1 MNNEFASYQAL
12 AMRTAKPMEL
22 QDDLLHAALGLSGE
36 AGEFADCIKKHWA
49 YKQPLDTSNALEELG
64 DLLWYIA
71 LACNALD
78 VDMGRVAAM
87 NIDKLRRRYPTAY
100 QDELAAFRADK
111 QQEIAAWARPAE
123 CQSSKPFPALPL
135 ALP

>member
-1 MNNEFASYQAL
+1 MNNEFSTYQQL
-12 AMRTAKPMEL
+12 AMRTAKPMDV
-22 QDDLLHAALGLSGE
+22 QDDLLHAALGLTGE

-49 YKQPLDTSNALEELG
+49 YGQPLDSQNALEELG

-78 VDMGRVAAM
+78 VDMGRVAAQ
-87 NIDKLRRRYPTAY
+87 NIDKLRRRYPSQY

-111 QQEIAAWARPAE
+111 QQEIQA
-123 CQSSKPFPALPL
+123 
-135 ALP
+135 